1 MATADYYRK
10 QAETCLHMSRVCY
23 DPILAEHLD
32 LLAAEFMEAAADQRG
47 LSTGEHVEHRAR
59 TGRKRPRG

>member
-1 MATADYYRK
+1 VATADYYRK

-32 LLAAEFMEAAADQRG
+32 LLAAEFMEAAADQSV
-47 LSTGEHVEHRAR
+47 STSEHVEHRR
-59 TGRKRPRG
+59 GRRAHG